1 MSALPPKE
9 DISAMRWFVR
19 YGPNADMSAD
29 GAVAQPA
36 KTSIA
41 VAAKMSNAMLTN
53 ATIAEARPMISQ

>member
-1 MSALPPKE
+1 
-9 DISAMRWFVR
+9 MRWFVR